1 MGMILLKSD
10 CAPRERKIILE
21 YEVKEGTIN
30 FKNQDKLD
38 IVHFSKLSL
47 ITVDFII
54 DQYKNLFLGYEH
66 YFLSNQAKHVMGAG
80 TLILDTKGILKIIT
94 NYSGHYKPS
103 AEESINLK
111 NMIEEKGID
120 ISSAEFVKNK
130 IT

>member
-1 MGMILLKSD
+1 MISLKSNY
-10 CAPRERKIILE
+10 APREIKSILE
-21 YEVKEGTIN
+21 YEIKEGLIH
-30 FKNQDKLD
+30 FKDREKLN
-38 IVHFSKLSL
+38 ITHFSKISL

-54 DQYKNLFLGYEH
+54 DEQKNLVLGYEH

-80 TLILDTKGILKIIT
+80 TLILDTKGALKIIT